1 MLDIKKLRDDFEA
14 VCKKV
19 RTRCKKY
26 EQLDG
31 FMQKYPDTSLVII
44 DTLQQVREV
53 GGEN

>member
-31 FMQKYPDTSLVII
+31 FKEIG
-44 DTLQQVREV
+44 TLYRKVVTEINYKNKLR
-53 GGEN
+53 N